1 MSMHD
6 LHKYLIKRTYGENK
20 MNTDDDFGF
29 TFSDGTDLPE
39 ISQAKEHA
47 TRITTSLDGKIESV
61 MQAINVFLDN
71 LQKEPEKKYL
81 LWPDRAAKVKQF
93 QSKINHIVGMAN

>member
-1 MSMHD
+1 MKD
-6 LHKYLIKRTYGENK
+6 
-20 MNTDDDFGF
+20 DDDFGF

-39 ISQAKEHA
+39 VTQAQQHA
-47 TRITTSLDGKIESV
+47 TKITQLSGNQLENLLS
-61 MQAINVFLDN
+61 AINIFLDN

-93 QSKINHIVGMAN
+93 QAKINNLAVTAN